1 MRPPA
6 DANAAPALFDLS
18 EVRVAAGGRALLDGI
33 TCRFAPGRICGLIG
47 PNGSGKSTLMR
58 LLARQA
64 RPGSGRI
71 LFRGRDLAAVGQRD
85 FARQVAYLPQFTP
98 PTDGMRVE
106 ELVALGRF
114 PWHGL
119 LGRFGARDRAKVDEA
134 IRRTGTGAFRGRA
147 VASLSGGE
155 RQRVWLA
162 MLLAQDAACLLL
174 DEPTSALDIAHQIDV
189 LSLVRALGRE
199 SDLGVIVILHDINMA
214 VRFCDD
220 IVALGAGRIVAQG
233 TPDAVMREDVLAR
246 IYGLRMGVHRLPG
259 TGDVL
264 GYPL

>member
-1 MRPPA
+1 MRRHAEGSPA
-6 DANAAPALFDLS
+6 ALFELAGI
-18 EVRVAAGGRALLDGI
+18 RVEAGGRTLLDGI
-33 TCRFAPGRICGLIG
+33 THRFAPGRICGLIG

-64 RPGSGRI
+64 PSGSGRI
-71 LFRGRDLAAVGQRD
+71 RFHGEDLAAIRPRE

-119 LGRFGARDRAKVDEA
+119 LGRFGARDREKVDEA
-134 IRRTGTGAFRGRA
+134 LRRTGTGAFRGRA

-199 SDLGVIVILHDINMA
+199 GGLSVIVILHDINMA
-214 VRFCDD
+214 ARFCDD
-220 IVALGAGRIVAQG
+220 IVALGHGRIVAQG

-246 IYGLRMGVHRLPG
+246 IYGLRMGIHRLPG
-259 TGDVL
+259 TGDVV